1 MGKTIHGL
9 DMFHIALLK
18 EDSLERLEY
27 ETPERLP
34 GAVNVSV
41 DPKSEQNPFYADNGT
56 YDIINS
62 LGDID
67 VDMELADLPLEIQER
82 IYGLEEENGVQFS
95 SKNDQ
100 AAYLALAFRAKV
112 SNSDSYRYY
121 WLLKGMPSLLPT
133 EHKTDEGSAD
143 PQTTK
148 VTLKFM
154 PVDYGK
160 KRWKAQAQDG
170 VKTFMGGAE
179 WFKQV
184 VHEGSSLSAGSGT
197 TQTADLGGTA

>member
-18 EDSLERLEY
+18 EDSFDKLDY
-27 ETPERLP
+27 EAPERLA

-41 DPKSEQNPFYADNGT
+41 DPKSESNPFYADNGT

-67 VDMELADLPLEIQER
+67 VDMEMADLPLDIQEK
-82 IYGLEEENGVQFS
+82 IYGMEEEDGVQFA

-100 AAYLALAFRAKV
+100 ASYLALAFRAQV
-112 SNSDSYRYY
+112 SNSNDYRYY

-143 PQTTK
+143 PQTSK

-154 PVDYGK
+154 PVEYGK
-160 KRWKAQAQDG
+160 QRWKSQAQDG
-170 VKTFMGGAE
+170 VKGFTGGAN

-184 VHEGSSLSAGSGT
+184 VHEGKSLSSGGT
-197 TQTADLGGTA
+197 TTLSK